1 MTEESTISRAR
12 AIVESDV
19 RACASYLVHTLAKA
33 AHGAIASPDHRNPYL
48 NDAISETM
56 RLCDQAADLAAPIL
70 DYESAAIDAGW
81 KQSRVEYRYGKPV
94 STGPRWWY
102 RGRKP
107 VLGDI
112 DMRIPQADT
121 AQEACEIDG
130 IDPYEREVF
139 EHWIVSR
146 WLGEKLAAKGE
157 KVDFDFA
164 GLVIWARTTTGQAIY
179 MDHVIQQIAKDLAN
193 D

>member
-19 RACASYLVHTLAKA
+19 RACASYLVHTLASQYGLVT
-33 AHGAIASPDHRNPYL
+33 HIDASGRSTDL
-48 NDAISETM
+48 SDLIE
-56 RLCDQAADLAAPIL
+56 QAFELTAPVL

-121 AQEACEIDG
+121 AQEACEMDG
-130 IDPYEREVF
+130 IEPYEREVF